1 MPFFSLPPHRGD
13 LSPLLPPESRNNYRC
28 LRYHRERRDS
38 IHTRRIVP
46 CSPTWGG
53 ILSLFSPKKESIYGG
68 TNYTPVR
75 YPLTKSPPPR
85 KEGGILLLLSSLIH
99 SPVCICGTDRSR
111 FPTKTGRERG
121 GGNIMAGLA
130 GKGKRRRRV
139 MARIFCIAFRV
150 YKGRRGESRF

>member
-1 MPFFSLPPHRGD
+1 MNALLLPPSPSGD

-28 LRYHRERRDS
+28 LRYQRERRDS
-38 IHTRRIVP
+38 IRTRRIVP

-53 ILSLFSPKKESIYGG
+53 YLAFSPQRKRVYTGG
-68 TNYTPVR
+68 QITPPYVR

-111 FPTKTGRERG
+111 FPTKTGRGRG
-121 GGNIMAGLA
+121 GGKHN
-130 GKGKRRRRV
+130 
-139 MARIFCIAFRV
+139 
-150 YKGRRGESRF
+150 GRPRGEREEEESNGTHFLHRLPGI

>member
-1 MPFFSLPPHRGD
+1 MPFFSLPPSPSGD

-28 LRYHRERRDS
+28 LRYRRERRDS
-38 IHTRRIVP
+38 TQHTRRIVP

-53 ILSLFSPKKESIYGG
+53 YLAFSPQRKRV
-68 TNYTPVR
+68 YTRGQITPPFVR

-130 GKGKRRRRV
+130 GKREEEE
-139 MARIFCIAFRV
+139 
-150 YKGRRGESRF
+150 ESNGTHFLHRLPGIQG